1 MAKILISSIGSGD
14 KSEGRYQ
21 EAIYRL
27 EGKEYKT
34 TFIADALRR
43 HHGFDKIFLVGTTR
57 SIWDEVCTIF
67 QASDQDLCYELYAA
81 KEEGK
86 IDENLLKRLHEQLPF
101 IHPKLIRYG
110 LSEDELWENFSAYL
124 QIADD
129 IADGDEIYLDITH
142 SFRSLALM
150 SFVMTRFAR
159 SVSEK
164 RFEIAAVYYGMFE
177 YRNEND
183 GKTPVVNLKILVD
196 IADWIEAIEAIKNH
210 SDFRPLVRLMEKSD
224 VEKETRKVLIQLN
237 DTLSLANFVSLK
249 KFIELAAKKIKT
261 IERSQNRIIRLL
273 APEIFKIVQ
282 ELDHEKMSDFQ
293 FALAK
298 WLYKNNNYALSYI
311 ALYEAIITKS
321 CEMKGCDPHG
331 HKNREE
337 EKKSIGN
344 DRFGKLFYTKYPDSI
359 SKIRNAIVH
368 QSRERQ
374 GMEHQDIVR
383 LGKFLKIFEEYFK
396 TS

>member
-1 MAKILISSIGSGD
+1 MAKILITSIGTGD
-14 KSEGRYQ
+14 KKAGRYQ
-21 EAIYRL
+21 EAIYQL

-34 TFIADALRR
+34 TFIADALHR
-43 HHGFDKIFLVGTTR
+43 HHRFDKIFLVGTNR

-67 QASDQDLCYELYAA
+67 QASDQDLCYELYEA

-86 IDENLLKRLHEQLPF
+86 IDESLLESLHEQLPF
-101 IHPKLIRYG
+101 IYPKLIRYG
-110 LSEDELWENFSAYL
+110 LDEDELWENFSAYL
-124 QIADD
+124 QIAED

-159 SVSEK
+159 SVSDK
-164 RFEIAAVYYGMFE
+164 CFDIAAVYYGMFE
-177 YRNEND
+177 YRDEND

-224 VEKETRKVLIQLN
+224 VEKETRNVLIQLN
-237 DTLSLANFVSLK
+237 DTLSLANFVTLK

-261 IERSQNRIIRLL
+261 IECSQNRIIRLL
-273 APEIFKIVQ
+273 APEIVNIVQ
-282 ELDHEKMSDFQ
+282 ELDHQKMSDFQ

-298 WLYKNNNYALSYI
+298 WLYRNHNYALSYI

-321 CEMKGCDPHG
+321 CELKGCDPHD
-331 HKNREE
+331 HKSREE

-344 DRFGKLFYTKYPDSI
+344 DRFGKLFYTKYRDSI

-368 QSRERQ
+368 QSQERQ
-374 GMEHQDIVR
+374 GQEHEDIKR
-383 LGKFLKIFEEYFK
+383 LGKFLKTFEEYFGI
-396 TS
+396 